1 MKAMLREFLLQ
12 TLALCNIPGNPH
24 RADHVSVAVD
34 QWQFGRQDPT
44 LASVRPRLLLFFLQN
59 RLACADDL
67 LFICEGTL
75 RMLLAEHVKIRLVDC
90 LAGIAES
97 EAGRQRA
104 ADPDKPAV
112 TVFEIDPVRDV
123 F

>member
-1 MKAMLREFLLQ
+1 
-12 TLALCNIPGNPH
+12 
-24 RADHVSVAVD
+24 
-34 QWQFGRQDPT
+34 FGRQDPT

-112 TVFEIDPVRDV
+112 TVFEIDPVGDCLEEAMGRV
-123 F
+123 FSRAWTEPSEIAVVIPRHLRAVITL